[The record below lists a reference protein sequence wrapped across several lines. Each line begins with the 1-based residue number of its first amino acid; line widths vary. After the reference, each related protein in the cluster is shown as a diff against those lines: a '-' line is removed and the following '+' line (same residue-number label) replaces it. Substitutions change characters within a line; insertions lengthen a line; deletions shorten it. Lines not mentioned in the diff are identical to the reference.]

1 MAKQVIGKLKS
12 LEAPALYIKMPEEF
26 LLIMELLIEIEFIYA
41 NLSTVMDK
49 IIEFFLNLM
58 VEEFAKL
65 AEAIIDKVFSIWEK
79 VIEIVPPLEDL
90 LNMCWAVPNQADL
103 CCNIALNIALPQMW
117 SIISPFIEL
126 PFECIKMVSDACD
139 AATEL
144 AYAVTPP

>member
-65 AEAIIDKVFSIWEK
+65 AEAIIDKVFGIWEK

-103 CCNIALNIALPQMW
+103 CCNIALNIALP
-117 SIISPFIEL
+117 
-126 PFECIKMVSDACD
+126 
-139 AATEL
+139 
-144 AYAVTPP
+144 